1 MSQIIEVKVPD
12 IGDFSEV
19 PVIDL
24 FVKVG
29 DTIKIDD
36 AIATLESDK
45 ATMDVPSTV
54 EGVIKEVL
62 VQLGS
67 KVSEG
72 AVLIKVEAGGAAAAA
87 PAPQAAA
94 PAPAPAAAA
103 QAAAPA
109 AGGGIVEV
117 KVPDIGDFSDVPV
130 IDLFVKVGDS
140 IKVDDAIATLESD
153 KATMDVPS
161 TVAGTIKE
169 VLVQL
174 GSKVSEGVVL
184 IKVETGA
191 GAAAPAAAPQ
201 AAAPAPAAAAAV
213 AAPAVAP
220 AAAPAALAPALP
232 LGAKVHASPSV
243 RAYARELGVDLSKV
257 PATGPKN
264 RIVKEDLT
272 KYVKGVMSGAVSGP
286 AAAAAGG
293 VVGGGVL
300 DLLPWPKVDFAK
312 FGEIEVKPLSRI
324 KKISGQNLS
333 RNWVMIPAVTYH
345 EDADITDI
353 EAFRVLLNKENEKS
367 GGAKLTML
375 AFLMKACV
383 KGLQKFPEFNSSLDG
398 DNLVL
403 KKYFNIGFAADTPN
417 GLVVPVV
424 KNVDKKS
431 VFELAQESGD
441 LAKQARDGKLKPA
454 DMSGACFT
462 ISSLG
467 GIGGTYFAPIVNAP
481 EVAILGVN
489 KSAMKPVWDGKQFV
503 PRLTLPLSL
512 TADHRVIDGALATRF
527 NVYIAQLLADFR
539 RVAL

>member
-19 PVIDL
+19 PVIEL
-24 FVKVG
+24 YVKVG
-29 DTIKIDD
+29 DSIKVDD

-54 EGVIKEVL
+54 AGVVKEVL

-67 KVSEG
+67 KVGEG
-72 AVLIKVEAGGAAAAA
+72 SVLIKVESGAAAASAPAAPAAA
-87 PAPQAAA
+87 PAPVAAA
-94 PAPAPAAAA
+94 PV
-103 QAAAPA
+103 AAPA
-109 AGGGIVEV
+109 AGGAVVEV

-161 TVAGTIKE
+161 TVSGVIKE

-174 GSKVSEGVVL
+174 GSKVSEGAVL
-184 IKVETGA
+184 IKVET

-201 AAAPAPAAAAAV
+201 AAAPAPV
-213 AAPAVAP
+213 AAPAAVSAP
-220 AAAPAALAPALP
+220 ISASTATAPVALAPALP

-272 KYVKGVMSGAVSGP
+272 KYVKGVMSGAISGP
-286 AAAAAGG
+286 VASAAGG
-293 VVGGGVL
+293 VTGGGVL

-353 EAFRVLLNKENEKS
+353 EAFRVLLNKENEKG

-489 KSAMKPVWDGKQFV
+489 KSAMKPVWDGKAFV
-503 PRLTLPLSL
+503 PRLVLPLSL